1 MTIGLAAPGEA
12 TRAGRP
18 RSSHAHQAIIDAIVS
33 LLSEGVT
40 FDALSIEAVATR
52 AGVGK
57 ATIYRRWPNKQ
68 ALLADAVMTLKG
80 PPLQPVG
87 DTFRE
92 RVLSVLCTAGHGM
105 DERATRIFP
114 CLMPEVMRSEAA
126 YQLWQRVIT
135 EPRRE
140 VMRELVR
147 RGIADGELRADLDV
161 EVAASVLTGPLVLNR
176 LMRWNPNLD
185 NDKLPEQVLDMVMAG
200 ISSPGRA

>member
-1 MTIGLAAPGEA
+1 MTTQQDAGTA
-12 TRAGRP
+12 RAGGRP
-18 RSSHAHQAIIDAIVS
+18 RSTRADEAILEATLD

-40 FDALSIEAVATR
+40 VDAISIESVAGR

-68 ALLADAVMTLKG
+68 ALLADAVMALKG
-80 PPLQPVG
+80 PPQQPVG

-92 RVLSVLCTAGHGM
+92 RVLSLMSRAGWGN

-126 YQLWQRVIT
+126 YQLWQRVVT

-140 VMRELVR
+140 VMRQLLR
-147 RGIADGELRADLDV
+147 RGIAEGELRADLDV
-161 EVAASVLTGPLVLNR
+161 EVAASVLTGPVVLNR
-176 LMRWNPNLD
+176 VLRWNPNLD
-185 NDKLPEQVLDMVMAG
+185 EDTLPEQVVDMVLAG
-200 ISSPGRA
+200 ISAPGRA

>member
-1 MTIGLAAPGEA
+1 MTTQQDVVTA
-12 TRAGRP
+12 RAGGRP
-18 RSSHAHQAIIDAIVS
+18 RSIRADEAIIEATLD
-33 LLSEGVT
+33 LMSEGVT
-40 FDALSIEAVATR
+40 VDAISIESVAAR

-126 YQLWQRVIT
+126 YQLWQRV
-135 EPRRE
+135 
-140 VMRELVR
+140 
-147 RGIADGELRADLDV
+147 
-161 EVAASVLTGPLVLNR
+161 
-176 LMRWNPNLD
+176 
-185 NDKLPEQVLDMVMAG
+185 
-200 ISSPGRA
+200 